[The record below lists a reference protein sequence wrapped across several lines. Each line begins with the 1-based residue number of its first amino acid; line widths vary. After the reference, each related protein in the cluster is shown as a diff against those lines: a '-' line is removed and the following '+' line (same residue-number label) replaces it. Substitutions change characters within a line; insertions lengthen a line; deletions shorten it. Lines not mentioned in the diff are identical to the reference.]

1 MQYLCATFIYM
12 LGDHKMTANQLNGKA
27 CFQKQHF

>member
-1 MQYLCATFIYM
+1 MQYLCATFIYT
-12 LGDHKMTANQLNGKA
+12 LGKMTASQLNGKA